1 MYMEDLNEYNNTAK
15 EWTEKYAKKD
25 CYTDNER
32 LLSNLSEQYDL
43 AKVIETVLRN
53 NWNEKQI
60 YEKLQNKQ

>member
-1 MYMEDLNEYNNTAK
+1 MEDNEKYNQTAK

-25 CYTDNER
+25 YYTDNER

-43 AKVIETVLRN
+43 SKVVDTVIRN

-60 YEKLQNKQ
+60 CKILEKKQ